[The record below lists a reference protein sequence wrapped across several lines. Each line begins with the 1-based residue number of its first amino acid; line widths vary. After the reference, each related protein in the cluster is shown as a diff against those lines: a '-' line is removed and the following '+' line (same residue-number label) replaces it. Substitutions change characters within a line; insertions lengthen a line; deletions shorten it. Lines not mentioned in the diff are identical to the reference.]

1 MGNTYKPNQIEF
13 INTKSKERRR
23 RGGEKRKHCKIKIK
37 KNEKSQIHQKKL

>member
-37 KNEKSQIHQKKL
+37 IANSSKKIIKY